1 MHYYKTER
9 HYATYHFTDTRL
21 KQDTENVNNPKKFI
35 FKKLHFQILGQNS
48 KKTEIYLSKIF
59 SCLKGLS
66 KALEIYQN
74 TIVSLEYYPKYLGPA
89 NRLQDTM
96 GGYMKIIEKTNKKGY
111 PIVMVKANLDKQEA

>member
-1 MHYYKTER
+1 MNYYKTER

-21 KQDTENVNNPKKFI
+21 KQDTKIVNNTR
-35 FKKLHFQILGQNS
+35 KLYLEILEQNS

-74 TIVSLEYYPKYLGPA
+74 TIVSLKYYPKHLGA
-89 NRLQDTM
+89 ENRLKDTL
-96 GGYMKIIEKTNKKGY
+96 GVYVKNLQKTKKKATLLTNLNKK
-111 PIVMVKANLDKQEA
+111 I